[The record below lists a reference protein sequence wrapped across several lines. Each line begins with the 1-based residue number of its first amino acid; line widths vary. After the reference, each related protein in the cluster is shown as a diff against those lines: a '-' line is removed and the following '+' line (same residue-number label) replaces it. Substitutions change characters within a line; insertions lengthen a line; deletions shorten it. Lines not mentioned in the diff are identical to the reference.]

1 MPNPV
6 ISKTVT
12 TGVAPKQ
19 TPTESPAKKGGS
31 FEQIR
36 QSLADK
42 SGQSAKLPPEA
53 AQPTPE
59 VKKSL
64 AAELHKKLRGSQAKS
79 PQQVFGPEM
88 NQLEGQIKGLRVKV
102 EKTPNTAGLS
112 PLRNR
117 LESLEAQ
124 FSNTGARLEKLSSSD
139 NPRAMLQLQIE
150 VHQMTQNFE
159 IVSKVVEQV
168 NSGVKQ
174 IIQTQV

>member
-12 TGVAPKQ
+12 TGVAPKPTQ
-19 TPTESPAKKGGS
+19 TESPAKKGAS

-36 QSLADK
+36 QNLADK
-42 SGQSAKLPPEA
+42 APETAKMPPEA
-53 AQPTPE
+53 APPTAE

-64 AAELHKKLRGSQAKS
+64 AAELHKKLKGSRAKT

-88 NQLEGQIKGLRVKV
+88 SQLEGGIKGLRVKV
-102 EKTPNTAGLS
+102 EKTPNTPELS
-112 PLRNR
+112 PLRQR
-117 LESLEAQ
+117 LESLEKQ
-124 FSNTGARLEKLSSSD
+124 FSNTGARLEKLSSSED
-139 NPRAMLQLQIE
+139 PRAMLQLQIE